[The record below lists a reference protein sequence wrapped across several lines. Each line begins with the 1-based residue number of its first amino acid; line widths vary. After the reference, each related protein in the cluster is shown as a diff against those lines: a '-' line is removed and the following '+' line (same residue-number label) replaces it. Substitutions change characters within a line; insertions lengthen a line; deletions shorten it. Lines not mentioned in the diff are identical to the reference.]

1 MGKSNFHNNDVIN
14 QKPSFQQQ
22 PITKHTKKEESLH
35 NSKGKKTIAE
45 RLMEIILEKDFK
57 TTDLGVPRWLS
68 QVSNRLL
75 ISAQFMILES
85 EVGTPAPV
93 SALSRESAQGLSPS
107 APPPLFLS
115 LLNKSLKILKNKT
128 TDLKMLKTKGRY
140 GERQ

>member
-1 MGKSNFHNNDVIN
+1 MMLLIKSPVFNNN
-14 QKPSFQQQ
+14 QSQSIQRKRKVCTTQR
-22 PITKHTKKEESLH
+22 E
-35 NSKGKKTIAE
+35 KKTIAE

>member
-1 MGKSNFHNNDVIN
+1 MLLIKSPVFNNN
-14 QKPSFQQQ
+14 QSQSIQRKRKVCTTQR
-22 PITKHTKKEESLH
+22 E
-35 NSKGKKTIAE
+35 KKTIAE